1 MEKRQKI
8 KNFLIVFVI
17 AILIILIFN
26 YVLRVDIEVLGIV
39 GAVLVAMMP
48 SVLSFLTSNK
58 TNEIIKRL
66 VDDMG
71 KVRTELKDVGEV
83 IHHKKDMT
91 KLSQQIENETSD
103 IFDSLADINVML
115 RDYIIDVNDV
125 ITDTIT
131 KQYQYD
137 FDQFDAKYFK
147 TKIINKITR
156 LNADIDYVMINEH
169 CFEQISDK
177 VLDNVRK
184 YITELKY
191 IKDLEN
197 GKRRSEFKE
206 LTLSLTKKITYH
218 SIDIFKNF
226 KQTA

>member
-1 MEKRQKI
+1 MQIKMHIFYLPSSHPLFGLSSNSSPLLLYYLNNPLPAPSPLLLPTFSLRQ
-8 KNFLIVFVI
+8 
-17 AILIILIFN
+17 
-26 YVLRVDIEVLGIV
+26 
-39 GAVLVAMMP
+39 
-48 SVLSFLTSNK
+48 
-58 TNEIIKRL
+58 
-66 VDDMG
+66 
-71 KVRTELKDVGEV
+71 VRTELKDVGEV